1 MKKNDLITK
10 HYSAHYQHI
19 MPQTREGWEWVLDR
33 IRLNFGDIFSSIP
46 KKSKILDLAYGV
58 GYLEHYLLRKD
69 FTNIYAVDLSREQ
82 IDVAVKKLEQF
93 GINYRGKVEFELVDA
108 FEYLRKASGFNVIVM
123 IDLIEH
129 FKESEILEMLRL
141 SHKTLRDGGFL
152 LIRTPNAES
161 PLFGRFY
168 DDFTHETPFT
178 RSSLRQILASLGFQ
192 ILKVDFER
200 RPYFEADKRFLKWLK
215 RTVRSVG
222 LTILAKFLGMTP
234 AAFSGDIVAVG
245 KK

>member
-1 MKKNDLITK
+1 M
-10 HYSAHYQHI
+10 
-19 MPQTREGWEWVLDR
+19 LDR

-46 KKSKILDLAYGV
+46 KNSRILDLACGV

-69 FTNIYAVDLSREQ
+69 FTNIYAVDLSSEQ

-108 FEYLRKASGFNVIVM
+108 FEYLKKASGFDVIVM

-129 FKESEILEMLRL
+129 FKKSEVLELMRL
-141 SHKTLRDGGFL
+141 AHKALRDIGFL
-152 LIRTPNAES
+152 LIRTSNAES

-178 RSSLRQILASLGFQ
+178 RSSLRQVLAATEFQ
-192 ILKVDFER
+192 VLRIDFEKS
-200 RPYFEADKRFLKWLK
+200 PYIKGNNRFLKRL
-215 RTVRSVG
+215 RSTICLVG
-222 LTILAKFLGMTP
+222 LSVLARFLGLP
-234 AAFSGDIVAVG
+234 LAAFSGDIIAIG